1 MHVEMRERQEVS
13 ILDTWYLSLEEQ
25 FERWGDA
32 EVPKGCPGGVS
43 GLEIKCP
50 RLEVRLGV
58 GELARRVY
66 CER

>member
-1 MHVEMRERQEVS
+1 MRERQEVS

-25 FERWGDA
+25 FERSGDA
-32 EVPKGCPGGVS
+32 EVCPGGMS

-50 RLEVRLGV
+50 RLEVRPGV